1 MFVKQLEINTK
12 ELLEWG
18 YKNLGVNY
26 FILMGLSISK
36 EVYSEI
42 YYIYNKSADLENLE
56 AVLFK
61 RQSGNL
67 QLMTFRAAC
76 SVEVMDDFK
85 TLIKSLPFKTL
96 ITSQHY
102 VKSLKAESLFTSK
115 VDGAYVYSSKEVLL
129 SHQACKENEDLRL
142 LSVDDVETIEHLYKM
157 VFKSFTPAP
166 IMRQKLAS
174 GRGRALGLFYDKQ
187 LIAVAQ
193 TDFESSTGAIIV
205 GVATHPNFQKKG
217 YGHKIMSA
225 LCEPLMIEN
234 KTMFL
239 HYDSV
244 IAGKLYKKMGFK
256 AIDQIGHYYK

>member
-1 MFVKQLEINTK
+1 MLVKQLEINKK
-12 ELLEWG
+12 ELIELA

-26 FILMGLSISK
+26 FILMGLSIAK

-42 YYIYNKSADLENLE
+42 YYIYMKSPDLDHLE

-67 QLMTFRAAC
+67 QLMTFRASC
-76 SVEVMDDFK
+76 SPEVIQDFK
-85 TLIKSLPFKTL
+85 GLIKKVSFNTL

-115 VDGAYVYSSKEVLL
+115 VDGAYVYATKEVML
-129 SHQACKENEDLRL
+129 SHQALQEKERLRL
-142 LSVDDVETIEHLYKM
+142 LNTDDVDAIENLYKM

-166 IMRQKLAS
+166 IMRKKLAA
-174 GRGRALGLFYDKQ
+174 GRGRALGLFSDQQ

-193 TDFESSTGAIIV
+193 TDFENPKGAIIV
-205 GVATHPNFQKKG
+205 GVATHPDYQQKG

-225 LCEPLMIEN
+225 LCEPLMLEN
-234 KTMFL
+234 KTMYL
-239 HYDSV
+239 HYDSL